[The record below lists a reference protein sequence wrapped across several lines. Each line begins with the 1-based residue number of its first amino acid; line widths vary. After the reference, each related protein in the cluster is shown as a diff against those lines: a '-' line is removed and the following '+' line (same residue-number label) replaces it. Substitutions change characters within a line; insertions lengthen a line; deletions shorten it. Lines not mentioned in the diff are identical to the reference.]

1 MIISSHFPLN
11 FNSWFVL
18 RSPEA
23 YHKANMHPIER
34 VLSLCGAGSSL
45 QNKNR
50 TTCTRV
56 RCTNPFFLTSNLE
69 DLGATVSLKSTSPA
83 LLVNPNRLPLFPPHQ
98 SLTFIMNDP
107 LMCPN
112 PAVTS

>member
-1 MIISSHFPLN
+1 M
-11 FNSWFVL
+11 V
-18 RSPEA
+18 RGAA
-23 YHKANMHPIER
+23 YKTKAEQPALE
-34 VLSLCGAGSSL
+34 SGA
-45 QNKNR
+45 QI
-50 TTCTRV
+50 
-56 RCTNPFFLTSNLE
+56 PFFNLE
-69 DLGATVSLKSTSPA
+69 DLGATVSLKSRSPA